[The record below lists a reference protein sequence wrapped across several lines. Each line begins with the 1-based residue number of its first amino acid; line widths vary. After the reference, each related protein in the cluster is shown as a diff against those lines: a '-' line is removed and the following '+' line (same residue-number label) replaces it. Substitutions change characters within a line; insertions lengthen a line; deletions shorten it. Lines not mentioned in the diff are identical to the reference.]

1 MKSKL
6 FLLLGLSI
14 FTLSCSSDDSSGD
27 DNGEPATSLPIVS
40 GNYWT
45 YDVFNHETVNTPE
58 SFARDSVYVGNDT
71 LINTVTFKKIKTLTI
86 ANGFYSGTLKDNGLR
101 IDGNKMRI
109 SGSLNFAAGLPTTL
123 AFSVS
128 DFIVLKENASAGE
141 ELSTTNGSFT
151 QDFNGYPLTFNYTL
165 RSVSDGTQN
174 SFSSNGN
181 TYSNITKTKVIL
193 NLKVTTLQTIP
204 GFPNPI
210 EIPVMPAQ
218 DVLVSNQYYSKNI
231 GMVYNLTNINYT
243 LSTLPAGYQLP
254 IPQTGSQTQEEFLD
268 VYQVN

>member
-40 GNYWT
+40 GNYWA
-45 YDVFNHETVNTPE
+45 YDVFNHETATTPE

-71 LINTVTFKKIKTLTI
+71 LINNVAHKKMKTLTI
-86 ANGFYSGTLKDNGLR
+86 ANGFFSGTLKDNGLR

-109 SGSLNFAAGLPTTL
+109 TGAVSFSAGLPTAL

-128 DFIVLKENASAGE
+128 DFIILKENAAAGQ
-141 ELSTTNGSFT
+141 ELSSTNGSFT
-151 QDFNGYPLTFNYTL
+151 QDFNGIPLTFNYIL
-165 RSVSDGTQN
+165 KSVSDGSQPSLT
-174 SFSSNGN
+174 SNGA

-193 NLKVTTLQTIP
+193 NLKITANFVLPVI
-204 GFPNPI
+204 
-210 EIPVMPAQ
+210 VMPAQ
-218 DVLVSNQYYSKNI
+218 NVLVSTQYYSKNI
-231 GMVYNLTNINYT
+231 GMVYNLTDITYT
-243 LSTLPAGYQLP
+243 LNTLPAGFTLP
-254 IPQTGSQTQEEFLD
+254 IPQSGSQTQEEFLD